1 MILVTGATGLVGSHL
16 VLHLLEQGQTV
27 RALYRTE
34 ENINKVK
41 QVFNY
46 YKKGDLF
53 TKINWFCADI
63 IDVPS
68 LNDAF
73 LGIEYVYHCAALVSF
88 NPDDEEKLR
97 KINIEG
103 TANVVNFCLHQKVK
117 KLCHVSSIAALGDLL
132 EGETIVT
139 EATEWNPE
147 ALHSDYAI
155 SKYGGEMEVWRG
167 QQEGLDVVVVNPGVI
182 LGPLFWTE
190 GSGEIYQKVKK
201 GMPFYTKGTTGF
213 ISIIDVVKAMIALM
227 NSEIKNE
234 KFILVSENL
243 SYQDV
248 VFKIADCFKVSK
260 PKIYANRFITSF
272 GWRVDWLMHL
282 LFAKKRLL
290 TKNMARSLHSIDIYS
305 NEKVIREI
313 DFEFLKIK
321 DFFKNLDLIK
331 LS

>member
-53 TKINWFCADI
+53 TNINWFYADI

-155 SKYGGEMEVWRG
+155 SKYGAEMEVWRG

-213 ISIIDVVKAMIALM
+213 VSVTDVVKAMILLM
-227 NSEIKNE
+227 NGEAKNE
-234 KFILVSENL
+234 RFTLVSENL
-243 SYQDV
+243 TYENII
-248 VFKIADCFKVSK
+248 FKIADCLKVSR
-260 PKIYANRFITSF
+260 PKIYANKFITSL
-272 GWRVDWLMHL
+272 GWRIDWLL
-282 LFAKKRLL
+282 YLFFDKKRLI
-290 TKNMARSLHSIDIYS
+290 TKNMSHSLHSIDIYS
-305 NEKVIREI
+305 NGKIMKRL
-313 DFEFLKIK
+313 DFEFVRIDEYLNKI
-321 DFFKNLDLIK
+321 IP
-331 LS
+331 